1 MRIFSR
7 TIFHAHVDDES
18 HAEVAQDVVIF
29 CGRSRADEKIIGDG
43 GEVHERNRIIGIE
56 SQILHKSKRLWIAR
70 VFLIFTF
77 FPLPVEPLTS
87 AAYIF
92 EQELSSLN
100 ELENAKPR

>member
-1 MRIFSR
+1 MRVFAR
-7 TIFHAHVDDES
+7 TMLHAHVDDQS
-18 HAEVAQDVVIF
+18 HTEVAQDVVIF
-29 CGRSRADEKIIGDG
+29 YGGSRADEKIIGDG
-43 GEVHERNRIIGIE
+43 GEVHEGNRITGIE
-56 SQILHKSKRLWIAR
+56 SQILHKSKRLWQSR